1 MNLQSLLLAAA
12 TLGSTLPAVAEP
24 VQVHYRTADIQ
35 GVSVFYR
42 EAGPA
47 DAPAVLLLHGFGA
60 SSHMFRELIPVL
72 AQRYRVIA
80 PDLPGFGESTRDEA
94 QPYDYAAHTRR
105 LRELMDAWGI
115 AKAHLAGNS
124 MGGTIA
130 ALLAQEHPDRVASV
144 AFIGAPHGIRSA
156 RPSTMD
162 RLIDAGQARLVA
174 HDAVAFDAM
183 MDLVFAQRPFLPA
196 PILEAARAD
205 AVRDALSNLRLWHAQ
220 LKDRYLLQER
230 IGGLR
235 PPTLALWGQQD
246 RVFDASGAEALRS
259 LLPQAR
265 IETLPGLGH
274 LPMMEAPLAVSAR
287 YGQFLHEMNAKNR

>member
-1 MNLQSLLLAAA
+1 
-12 TLGSTLPAVAEP
+12 
-24 VQVHYRTADIQ
+24 
-35 GVSVFYR
+35 
-42 EAGPA
+42 
-47 DAPAVLLLHGFGA
+47 
-60 SSHMFRELIPVL
+60 
-72 AQRYRVIA
+72 
-80 PDLPGFGESTRDEA
+80 
-94 QPYDYAAHTRR
+94 
-105 LRELMDAWGI
+105 
-115 AKAHLAGNS
+115 
-124 MGGTIA
+124 
-130 ALLAQEHPDRVASV
+130 
-144 AFIGAPHGIRSA
+144 
-156 RPSTMD
+156 
-162 RLIDAGQARLVA
+162 
-174 HDAVAFDAM
+174 VAFDAM

-205 AVRDALSNLRLWHAQ
+205 AVRDAPSNLRLWHAQ